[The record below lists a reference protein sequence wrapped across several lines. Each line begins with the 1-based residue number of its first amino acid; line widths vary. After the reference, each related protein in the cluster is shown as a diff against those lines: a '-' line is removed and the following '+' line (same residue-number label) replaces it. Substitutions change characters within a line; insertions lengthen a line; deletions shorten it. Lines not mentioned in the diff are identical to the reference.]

1 MNMMS
6 DLKDMVRYH
15 NYQMGE
21 LLELVPFEY
30 QTIKLLII
38 QDLQKA
44 LLSINGASRRLGIS
58 TEEVVI
64 ILPRHDF
71 SYFKNVLESGNGS
84 LAKFYIHVDD
94 DSFKLS
100 GITISRSKGEKE

>member
-1 MNMMS
+1 MDVQEIVALN
-6 DLKDMVRYH
+6 DLR
-15 NYQMGE
+15 
-21 LLELVPFEY
+21 
-30 QTIKLLII
+30 
-38 QDLQKA
+38 KA
-44 LLSINGASRRLGIS
+44 LLSLNGASRRLDIN
-58 TEEVVI
+58 TEDVVI

-84 LAKFYIHVDD
+84 LAKFYIHIDD

>member
-1 MNMMS
+1 MDVQEIIALN
-6 DLKDMVRYH
+6 DLR
-15 NYQMGE
+15 
-21 LLELVPFEY
+21 
-30 QTIKLLII
+30 
-38 QDLQKA
+38 KA
-44 LLSINGASRRLGIS
+44 LLQINGSLLRLGIN

-84 LAKFYIHVDD
+84 LAKFYIRVDD

-100 GITISRSKGEKE
+100 GITISRNKREER

>member
-1 MNMMS
+1 MKEHNKLS
-6 DLKDMVRYH
+6 EDEIFKLK
-15 NYQMGE
+15 NT
-21 LLELVPFEY
+21 LLQLNG
-30 QTIKLLII
+30 
-38 QDLQKA
+38 A
-44 LLSINGASRRLGIS
+44 LLRLGVN

-71 SYFKNVLESGNGS
+71 SYFKNVLESGNAG
-84 LAKFYIHVDD
+84 LAKFYIPVDD

>member
-1 MNMMS
+1 MDINKTQA
-6 DLKDMVRYH
+6 L
-15 NYQMGE
+15 
-21 LLELVPFEY
+21 
-30 QTIKLLII
+30 

-44 LLSINGASRRLGIS
+44 LLSINWAIRRLGIS
-58 TEEVVI
+58 TNEVVI

-84 LAKFYIHVDD
+84 LSKFYIPVDV

-100 GITISRSKGEKE
+100 GITISRNKGELSELE

>member
-1 MNMMS
+1 MKEHNKLS
-6 DLKDMVRYH
+6 EDEIVKLK
-15 NYQMGE
+15 NT
-21 LLELVPFEY
+21 LLQLNG
-30 QTIKLLII
+30 
-38 QDLQKA
+38 A
-44 LLSINGASRRLGIS
+44 LLRLGVN

-84 LAKFYIHVDD
+84 LAKFYIHIDD

-100 GITISRSKGEKE
+100 GITISRNKVEEK

>member
-1 MNMMS
+1 MDVQEIVALN
-6 DLKDMVRYH
+6 DLR
-15 NYQMGE
+15 
-21 LLELVPFEY
+21 
-30 QTIKLLII
+30 
-38 QDLQKA
+38 KA
-44 LLSINGASRRLGIS
+44 LLSVNGAIRRLGIN
-58 TEEVVI
+58 TEEVII

-100 GITISRSKGEKE
+100 GITISRNKVEDK

>member
-1 MNMMS
+1 M
-6 DLKDMVRYH
+6 DTK
-15 NYQMGE
+15 E
-21 LLELVPFEY
+21 I
-30 QTIKLLII
+30 QTL

-84 LAKFYIHVDD
+84 LAKFYIHVDVD
-94 DSFKLS
+94 TFKLS
-100 GITISRSKGEKE
+100 GITISRNKGENE

>member
-1 MNMMS
+1 MS
-6 DLKDMVRYH
+6 TKDI
-15 NYQMGE
+15 QA
-21 LLELVPFEY
+21 L
-30 QTIKLLII
+30 

-84 LAKFYIHVDD
+84 LAKFYIHIDD
-94 DSFKLS
+94 DTFKLS
-100 GITISRSKGEKE
+100 GITISRNKGELSELE

>member
-1 MNMMS
+1 MNT
-6 DLKDMVRYH
+6 KD
-15 NYQMGE
+15 
-21 LLELVPFEY
+21 
-30 QTIKLLII
+30 I
-38 QDLQKA
+38 QALHDLQKA

-71 SYFKNVLESGNGS
+71 SYFKNVLESGNAG
-84 LAKFYIHVDD
+84 LAKFYIPVDV

-100 GITISRSKGEKE
+100 GITISRSKVEEK